1 MQIPRFD
8 ALDPLA
14 LAKYYLAELGR
25 TMNMVGGAI
34 RSVGMRP
41 FPLTQL
47 GRQIESA
54 GVQSFSIVF
63 LTGLFTGM
71 VLAIQGAITLERFGG
86 KSLIGNAITASLLK
100 ELGPVLASL
109 MVAGRVGA
117 GYASELGT
125 MVVTEQVAA
134 LRALGTDP
142 RQYLVM
148 PRMLALIITLPLLTV
163 YANAVGLFGG
173 FLVCVMSLDFTPLYY
188 LQSIRESMNAEDVFG
203 GLLKSF
209 VFAWIIGAVSCGVGL
224 GARGGSAAVGNV
236 TKQAVVISSIL
247 VLFAD
252 FLVTRL
258 LFIFH

>member
-1 MQIPRFD
+1 MNIATHPYETLRF
-8 ALDPLA
+8 LLS
-14 LAKYYLAELGR
+14 EIGR

-34 RSVGMRP
+34 RALGHRP
-41 FPLTQL
+41 FPWKQL
-47 GRQIESA
+47 GKQIESA
-54 GVQSFSIVF
+54 GVQSFSIIF

-71 VLAIQGAITLERFGG
+71 VLAFQGAITLERFGA

-100 ELGPVLASL
+100 ELGPVLAAL
-109 MVAGRVGA
+109 MVSGRVGA

-148 PRMLALIITLPLLTV
+148 PRMAALLITLPILTI

-173 FLVCVMSLDFTPLYY
+173 YLVCVLSLDFTPVYY
-188 LQSIRESMNAEDVFG
+188 IRSIQESMHAEDVFG

-209 VFAWIIGAVSCGVGL
+209 VFAWIIGSVSCAVGL
-224 GARGGSAAVGNV
+224 GARGGSAAVGRV
-236 TKQAVVISSIL
+236 TTQAVVLSSIL

-252 FLVTRL
+252 FLVTRFL
-258 LFIFH
+258 YIMK

>member
-1 MQIPRFD
+1 MHVPDI
-8 ALDPLA
+8 DPL
-14 LAKYYLAELGR
+14 KMIRFWLAEVGR
-25 TMNMVGGAI
+25 TMNMVVGAV
-34 RSVGMRP
+34 RSLGQRP
-41 FPLTQL
+41 FPWRQL
-47 GRQIESA
+47 GIQLESA
-54 GVQSFSIVF
+54 GVHSFSIIF

-71 VLAIQGAITLERFGG
+71 VLAFQGALTLERFGA

-100 ELGPVLASL
+100 ELGPVLAAL

-142 RQYLVM
+142 RQFLVM
-148 PRMLALIITLPLLTV
+148 PRMAALLIMLPLLTV

-173 FLVCVMSLDFTPLYY
+173 YLVCVFSLDFTPVYY
-188 LQSIRESMNAEDVFG
+188 IRSIQESMHAEDVLG

-209 VFAWIIGAVSCGVGL
+209 VFAWIIGSVSCAVGL
-224 GARGGSAAVGNV
+224 GARGGSAAVGRV
-236 TKQAVVISSIL
+236 TTQAVVLSSIL

-258 LFIFH
+258 LFVME